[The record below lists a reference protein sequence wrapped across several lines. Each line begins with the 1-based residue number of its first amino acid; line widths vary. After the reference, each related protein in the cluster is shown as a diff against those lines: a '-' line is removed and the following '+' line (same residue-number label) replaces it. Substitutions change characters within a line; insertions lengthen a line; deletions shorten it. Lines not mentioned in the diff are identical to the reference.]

1 MASQPSTSIRPQS
14 RAEDLFHLQIL
25 QLKIEAELCDLL
37 DSISTPFAWEDFSYD
52 YYDNSLELYGVPDT
66 YKLIG
71 KDAGKLREFGFHRVW
86 MHKVLSKTEYTN
98 TKPRKNQ
105 GERYYHL

>member
-1 MASQPSTSIRPQS
+1 MGSQPSTSINPQS

-37 DSISTPFAWEDFSYD
+37 DNLPKPFSWEDFSYD
-52 YYDNSLELYGVPDT
+52 YYDSSLELYGVSDT
-66 YKLIG
+66 YKLCS
-71 KDAGKLREFGFHRVW
+71 KDAEKLRGFGFSRVW
-86 MHKVLSKTEYTN
+86 MHKVLSKNDYTN
-98 TKPRKNQ
+98 TKPRKHQ